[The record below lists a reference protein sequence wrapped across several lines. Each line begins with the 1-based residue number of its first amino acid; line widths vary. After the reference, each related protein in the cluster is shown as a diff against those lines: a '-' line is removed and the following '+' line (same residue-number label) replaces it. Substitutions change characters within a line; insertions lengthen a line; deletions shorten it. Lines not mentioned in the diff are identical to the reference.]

1 VIWVKSHRLGL
12 VSLGTLA
19 SLFVV
24 TPVGAQGVTT
34 TVVRASS
41 QVALRVTKNMPVLR
55 LTFSSPE
62 SASSLP
68 TLVTTPEVPTR
79 WISVGPREVEAV
91 ALQSPAA
98 AVSYH
103 INVPSTLAC
112 STTCSVQTTR
122 VVSTQ
127 LTLNNTWTA
136 QLLAELNYLPVSF
149 SSPDGPFAVAQV
161 PGTFTWRFPDLTT
174 LRSLWSLGTT
184 NTVLTAALMR
194 FQDANGLPD
203 SGITDPATWAAL
215 VSAVEN
221 HRFNTASYNYVLVSQ
236 TQPENLTLYE
246 NGKVA
251 LRALVNTGI
260 PQSPTQVGT
269 YPVYL
274 RYVTQTMRGT
284 NPNGT
289 KYVDPGIPW
298 VSYFYGGDA
307 LHGFIRASYGFPQSL
322 GCVEMPFATAGQVW
336 PHTPIGTLVTVLP

>member
-1 VIWVKSHRLGL
+1 MKPTRLAL

-19 SLFVV
+19 SLSVAV
-24 TPVGAQGVTT
+24 PVGAQSASVAL
-34 TVVRASS
+34 VHASS
-41 QVALRVTKNMPVLR
+41 QVALRITKDMPVLR
-55 LTFSSPE
+55 LTLSSPE
-62 SASSLP
+62 PASALP
-68 TLVTTPEVPTR
+68 ALVTSPEVPTR
-79 WISVGPREVEAV
+79 WIAVGPREVEAV
-91 ALQSPAA
+91 ALQTPAP
-98 AVSYH
+98 VLSYH
-103 INVPSTLAC
+103 INVPSTLRC
-112 STTCSVQTTR
+112 STTCSMQSTR

-149 SSPDGPFAVAQV
+149 SSPDGPFAVTQV
-161 PGTFTWRFPDLTT
+161 PGAFTWRFPDLTT
-174 LRSLWSLGTT
+174 LRPLWSLGTT

-203 SGITDPATWAAL
+203 SGVTDPATWTAL
-215 VSAVEN
+215 VSAVE
-221 HRFNTASYNYVLVSQ
+221 HHQVNTASYNYVLVSQ

-260 PQSPTQVGT
+260 PQSTTQVGT

-322 GCVEMPFATAGQVW
+322 GCVEMPFATAGLVW